1 MLQEIINHILGVFQ
15 SQDQI
20 GLIAMAAI
28 VVIAGLM
35 LGAFGSLIR
44 FTLIALVVF
53 AGVMIARKVIM
64 DGAEPVSL
72 VQQSGN
78 DFAAMSM
85 GTFLIYFVA
94 FAVVIGAIYF
104 IKSMIRRGA
113 H

>member
-1 MLQEIINHILGVFQ
+1 MLQEIINYVTNVFQ
-15 SQDQI
+15 GQDQI
-20 GLIAMAAI
+20 GWAAMLAI

-53 AGVMIARKVIM
+53 GGVMLARRIFM
-64 DGAEPVSL
+64 DGAEPVAL

-78 DFAAMSM
+78 DFAGMPI
-85 GTFLIYFVA
+85 GTFLVYFVA
-94 FAVVIGAIYF
+94 FAVVIGAVYLV
-104 IKSMIRRGA
+104 KSMIRRGA

>member
-1 MLQEIINHILGVFQ
+1 MLQEIINYVMSVFQ
-15 SQDQI
+15 GQDQI
-20 GLIAMAAI
+20 ALASMAAI

-53 AGVMIARKVIM
+53 GGAMLARRVFM
-64 DGAEPVSL
+64 DGAEPVGL

-78 DFAAMSM
+78 EFAAMQM
-85 GTFLIYFVA
+85 GTFLVYFIA
-94 FAVVIGAIYF
+94 FAVVIAGIYLV
-104 IKSMIRRGA
+104 KSMVRRGA

>member
-1 MLQEIINHILGVFQ
+1 MLQEIINYVMGVFQ

-20 GLIAMAAI
+20 GLLAMAAI

-53 AGVMIARKVIM
+53 AGAMLARRIFM

-78 DFAAMSM
+78 DLASMSF
-85 GTFLIYFVA
+85 GTFLVYFVA
-94 FAVVIGAIYF
+94 FAVVIGAVYF
-104 IKSMIRRGA
+104 VKSMVRRGA